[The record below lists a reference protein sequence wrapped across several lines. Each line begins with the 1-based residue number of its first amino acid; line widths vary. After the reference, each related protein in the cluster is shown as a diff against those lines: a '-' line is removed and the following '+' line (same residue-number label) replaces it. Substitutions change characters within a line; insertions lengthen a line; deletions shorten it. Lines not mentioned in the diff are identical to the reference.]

1 MSRTS
6 LAIVET
12 EEREYTTSVEEY
24 VLSYLKSLHAI
35 EEAIEPYKEQKK
47 ELRKEYIDNDWLT
60 REDLWAAV
68 KAYRIYKAAASMDDL
83 NDMFTLIEKKFG
95 PAPQ

>member
-6 LAIVET
+6 LAIVES
-12 EEREYTTSVEEY
+12 EEREYITSVEEY

-95 PAPQ
+95 PAP